1 MVQDLTENNLKLTEE
16 NNRLNAG
23 CGPTLGL
30 RLLCWPLITLPL
42 RLKASSAA
50 EQAVTFHT

>member
-30 RLLCWPLITLPL
+30 RLLCWPLVW
-42 RLKASSAA
+42 LKAGSAA
-50 EQAVTFHT
+50 EQAATLHT